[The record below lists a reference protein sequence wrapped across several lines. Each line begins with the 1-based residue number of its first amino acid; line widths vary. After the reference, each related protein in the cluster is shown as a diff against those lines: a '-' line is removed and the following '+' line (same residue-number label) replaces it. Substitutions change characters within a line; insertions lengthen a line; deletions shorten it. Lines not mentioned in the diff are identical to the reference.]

1 MQAWNF
7 SQWYSRY
14 MIVGWRVAA
23 AAGSIHLYYFQAV
36 STCYQTCPARKA
48 TLTLQRVWQGG
59 LVRQWIRRLNESAVD
74 IQRRARDGGP
84 CESHDLML
92 LTFSVL
98 LLAVVFFQ

>member
-23 AAGSIHLYYFQAV
+23 GSIHIYYFQAV

-74 IQRRARDGGP
+74 IQRRARDGRL
-84 CESHDLML
+84 CESHESMAVGF
-92 LTFSVL
+92 FSINR
-98 LLAVVFFQ
+98 